1 MSFESQVSTTET
13 SFTES
18 TTIKS
23 ASLELASLRTLEEIK
38 AAFSDLSKEE
48 VCHKF
53 VKLRVS
59 LLNHSIAMI
68 DPRYST

>member
-23 ASLELASLRTLEEIK
+23 ASLDLASLRTLEEIK

-48 VCHKF
+48 VGHILFLICYVESLIF
-53 VKLRVS
+53 KLLIS
-59 LLNHSIAMI
+59 LLL
-68 DPRYST
+68 